1 MRLNDRSR
9 RVTGIALLRLYPRAW
24 QDRYA
29 DEVAAVLEARPL
41 GWRARLDLLRG
52 AMDAHLHPAAPPRVP
67 VLAAL
72 AAGMAW
78 IVAGV
83 AALTLSLPPDWPGY
97 LLETLPVGLIGAMSG
112 LLVVLAVGR
121 RSGLAGPRGTGAA
134 VVVAFVGHIA
144 WIVALVVALLGGP
157 YGAITGAA
165 QSIAA
170 VGLVLVGLV
179 RARAGDHPVAEVV
192 MIAGVAMLIPSPA
205 AWPVAGAAWI
215 ALAIIAVRPTMPL
228 RRA

>member
-1 MRLNDRSR
+1 M
-9 RVTGIALLRLYPRAW
+9 
-24 QDRYA
+24 
-29 DEVAAVLEARPL
+29 

-52 AMDAHLHPAAPPRVP
+52 AIDAHIHPRVPPRAP
-67 VLAAL
+67 VLAAV
-72 AAGMAW
+72 AAGVAW

-83 AALTLSLPPDWPGY
+83 AALTMSLPPDWPGY
-97 LLETLPVGLIGAMSG
+97 LLETLPIGLIGAVSG
-112 LLVVLAVGR
+112 LLVVSAVGR
-121 RSGLAGPRGTGAA
+121 RSGLAGPRGTGPA
-134 VVVAFVGHIA
+134 VVLVFFGHIA
-144 WIVALVVALLGGP
+144 LIVALLVALLGGP

-179 RARAGDHPVAEVV
+179 RARAGDRPVADVV

-215 ALAIIAVRPTMPL
+215 ALAIITVRPTMPL